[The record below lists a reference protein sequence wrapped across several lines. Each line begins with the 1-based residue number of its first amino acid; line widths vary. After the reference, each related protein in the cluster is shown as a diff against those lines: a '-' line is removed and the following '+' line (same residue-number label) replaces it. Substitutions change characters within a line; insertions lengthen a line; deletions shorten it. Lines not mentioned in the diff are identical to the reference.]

1 MDYLYINNKG
11 KYERVGIKNKKEL
24 KKTLLFLISLSLL
37 SLSVGVLY
45 LMTNYI

>member
-11 KYERVGIKNKKEL
+11 KYERFENKKEL
-24 KKTLLFLISLSLL
+24 KKTLFFLFGLSLL
-37 SLSVGVLY
+37 GLSIGLLY

>member
-11 KYERVGIKNKKEL
+11 KYERFENRKEL
-24 KKTLLFLISLSLL
+24 KKTLFFLFAL
-37 SLSVGVLY
+37 SLSVISIGVLY

>member
-11 KYERVGIKNKKEL
+11 KYERFENKKEL
-24 KKTLLFLISLSLL
+24 KKTLFFLFGLSFSVL
-37 SLSVGVLY
+37 SIGLLY